1 MYKRQVA
8 GVPDDEWGQRIAAFV
23 VLREGMSVTEEEIKD
38 FCREKLRSSK
48 TPDYVRLRHDI
59 LPQTATGKLLR
70 RNLVAEFALQAEDN

>member
-1 MYKRQVA
+1 
-8 GVPDDEWGQRIAAFV
+8 
-23 VLREGMSVTEEEIKD
+23 VTEEEIKD